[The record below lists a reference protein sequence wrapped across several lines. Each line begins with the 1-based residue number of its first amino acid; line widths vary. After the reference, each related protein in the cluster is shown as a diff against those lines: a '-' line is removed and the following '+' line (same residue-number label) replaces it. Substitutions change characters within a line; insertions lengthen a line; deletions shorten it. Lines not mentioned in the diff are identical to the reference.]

1 MENMS
6 RQLIIMQGASGSG
19 KSTFVSDRKHLND
32 IVLSTD
38 NYFVDDD
45 GIYRFDES
53 KLDHYHMKTLQ
64 ACINAMQDATRN
76 NERDCT
82 IWLDNTNCNK
92 EDVAPYLSFAKFNKF
107 EVIYI
112 RMAGD
117 FESKAPDDV
126 VNQQRN
132 NLSFFNY
139 D

>member
-1 MENMS
+1 MG

-19 KSTFVSDRKHLND
+19 KSSFVSERKHLND

-38 NYFVDDD
+38 NYH
-45 GIYRFDES
+45 FDENGNYAFNR
-53 KLDHYHMKTLQ
+53 KRLDEYHMKTLQ

-92 EDVAPYLSFAKFNKF
+92 EDIAPYLTFAKFHKF

-117 FESKAPDDV
+117 FEPKAPSFV
-126 VNQQRN
+126 VEQQRN
-132 NLSFFNY
+132 NLRLFNY

>member
-1 MENMS
+1 
-6 RQLIIMQGASGSG
+6 
-19 KSTFVSDRKHLND
+19 
-32 IVLSTD
+32 
-38 NYFVDDD
+38 
-45 GIYRFDES
+45 
-53 KLDHYHMKTLQ
+53 MKTLQ
-64 ACINAMQDATRN
+64 ACINAMQDARRN

-92 EDVAPYLSFAKFNKF
+92 EDVAPYLPFAKFNKF

>member
-1 MENMS
+1 MA

-32 IVLSTD
+32 VVLSTD
-38 NYFVDDD
+38 DYYWDEDGNYA
-45 GIYRFDES
+45 FDRN
-53 KLDHYHMKTLQ
+53 KLEEYHMKTLQ
-64 ACINAMQDATRN
+64 ACINAMQNARRN

-92 EDVAPYLSFAKFNKF
+92 EDIAPYLTFAKFHKF

-117 FESKAPDDV
+117 FEPKAPSFV
-126 VNQQRN
+126 VEQQRN
-132 NLSFFNY
+132 NLRLFNY